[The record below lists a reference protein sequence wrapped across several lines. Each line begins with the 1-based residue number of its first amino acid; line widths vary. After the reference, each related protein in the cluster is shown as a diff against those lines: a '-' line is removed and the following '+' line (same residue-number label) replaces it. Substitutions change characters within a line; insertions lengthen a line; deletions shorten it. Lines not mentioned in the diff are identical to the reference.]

1 MKGERRMSVRGKKL
15 LADVRGII
23 EDARRTVYAGVAAV
37 QLEHNWKIGRRI
49 VEEEQGGNVRAEYA
63 KRTIAELSAHL
74 CAEFGGGYSERYLWE
89 FRKFY
94 AMFPDFEILHTRVQN
109 LTWSHFRL
117 LMRVEEPKVREWY
130 MQEASNEGWSV
141 RTLDRNI
148 AISKVE
154 NFDLRRGLERRVA

>member
-1 MKGERRMSVRGKKL
+1 MTGERRMEVREGKL

-49 VEEEQGGNVRAEYA
+49 VEEEQGGKARAEYA
-63 KRTIAELSAHL
+63 RRTIAELSAHL
-74 CAEFGGGYSERYLWE
+74 CAEFGEGYSERNLRE
-89 FRKFY
+89 FRAFY
-94 AMFPDFEILHTRVQN
+94 QVFPDPEIWHTRVPN

-117 LMRVEEPKVREWY
+117 LMRVEEPGVREWY